1 MQDFGYNS
9 VVQQPVFLCSDRREI
24 GQKKNIRRER
34 MPKLTSGLT
43 QKERLQVLHSIESIK
58 SNNNKRER
66 KILQMYKDWIAREC
80 FISQLPE

>member
-1 MQDFGYNS
+1 
-9 VVQQPVFLCSDRREI
+9 
-24 GQKKNIRRER
+24 